1 MIHAC
6 KRCKMRTRAVMP
18 EGEYI
23 VCAFE
28 RSELFLSKVSTDDV
42 CGLSGDDESVWEM
55 LHPERRYCA
64 SCKWYAPEEGVCC
77 NDQSEYCSDF
87 WEEGC
92 KKWEAIDG

>member
-1 MIHAC
+1 
-6 KRCKMRTRAVMP
+6 MP

-42 CGLSGDDESVWEM
+42 CGLSGDDESVWGM

-77 NDQSEYCSDF
+77 NDQSEYCADF

-92 KKWEAIDG
+92 KKWEAIDE